1 MVFWHPVFVF
11 FPEFLLPLCLLRVFG
26 NCIMMSKKVFKTGSG
41 NPPGAFRIADF
52 LTRWTECLHGAGDLR
67 ANLALFAD
75 LTGARLVSLTRFDP
89 KTGRQRMITCFDLDA
104 EGGKRPLIKAMAPF
118 ILNGHAIYARPGT
131 IWTLSE
137 KDSGPH
143 PELDHRSQAWM
154 RERGFS
160 EVVVILLGRN
170 DTEIDAIEFYRSSPI
185 TYADDP
191 TFQWLVASVAEV
203 WGRRRK
209 GRIARLLRS
218 VPAISDR
225 LGQPDPTTQGDP
237 LSPENPFKLTAAESR
252 LCVLIQAGLTFKQIS
267 AETGVAESTVRTHLR
282 SIYAKTGAAGQV
294 GLMRMLMHGS
304 QAAEN
309 AVRQRA

>member
-1 MVFWHPVFVF
+1 MT
-11 FPEFLLPLCLLRVFG
+11 
-26 NCIMMSKKVFKTGSG
+26 SKKVVNTIWS
-41 NPPGAFRIADF
+41 NPSGAFRIADF

-67 ANLALFAD
+67 ASLALFAD
-75 LTGARLVSLTRFDP
+75 LTAARLVTLTRFDP
-89 KTGRQRMITCFDLDA
+89 KTERQRIITCFDLDA
-104 EGGKRPLIKAMAPF
+104 QGGKRPVIKAMAPF

-137 KDSGPH
+137 KDSAPH
-143 PELDHRSQAWM
+143 RELDPRSQDWM
-154 RERGFS
+154 RARGFD

-170 DTEIDAIEFYRSSPI
+170 ETEIDAIEFYLGNGI

-203 WGRRRK
+203 WERRRK

-225 LGQPDPTTQGDP
+225 LGQPDPTALDDL
-237 LSPENPFKLTAAESR
+237 LSLENPFKLTAAESR

-294 GLMRMLMHGS
+294 SLMRMLMHGG
-304 QAAEN
+304 QAAQN
-309 AVRQRA
+309 VLGRQMSRSP